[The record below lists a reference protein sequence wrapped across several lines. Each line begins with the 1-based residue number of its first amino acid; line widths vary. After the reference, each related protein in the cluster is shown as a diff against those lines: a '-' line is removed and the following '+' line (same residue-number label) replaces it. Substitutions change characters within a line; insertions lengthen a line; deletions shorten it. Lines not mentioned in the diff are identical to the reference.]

1 VQAFLGW
8 WRQPGRRI
16 ASAVLVLAL
25 MVYTADPFVV
35 QETRLRG
42 FDVMQRLWPVSTRA
56 SKVEIVAID
65 EASLRREGQ
74 WPWPRTRIADLVRRI
89 AAGRPLVLA
98 VDITFPEIDRFS
110 PPELARTVRDLPAPA
125 VESLARLPPSE
136 DQLAAA
142 FAEVPT
148 VLGVAPTNEAVAPS
162 TWPARVAP
170 VRQFGDPTA
179 FLTAYSS
186 IIRSRPEI
194 SRTAR
199 SEAAITEEAD
209 ADGLVRA
216 VPLLSLAQGRL
227 LPALGLEAV
236 RIAGMVRAI
245 TVTTGPGGI
254 ESVGLDEVSLPTD
267 SRGRARLHLAYP
279 RDPVSAATVLDTDF
293 DVSRFAGKIVL
304 LGVTGWGIIDLKRTP
319 LGQTQGVDIHAQLID
334 AILSG
339 SLLHRPPAASLV
351 EIAALLLAGLVMIG
365 AVRYDSP
372 APATAVALGI
382 AAGLVGGEFA
392 LFRFAGWLVDAVYPA
407 IAMLLA
413 FGVMLGGHLRAA
425 QAARRRLAEELERQR
440 ELTARMEGEMAAAR
454 AIQMGLLPHRF
465 PAFPERRDIDVYAR
479 IEPARAVGG
488 DLFDFL
494 LIDDT
499 HLFFMIA
506 DVSGKGIPAALFMAT
521 TKEIVRAA
529 VQHYGAALDRV
540 LAEANSKTAAA
551 SSDMEMMFVT
561 AFAGVVDLA
570 SGELVYASAGHDR
583 PFLLHDGKALRQ
595 LETPGGPPLG
605 VIEGY
610 PFPIERDRLDD
621 GAVLLLYTDGVTE
634 AQDAGGGFYTATRL
648 TTALAG
654 ISAGNARLVV
664 DACFEAVRRFVG
676 DAEQADDITVL
687 AVRRATP

>member
-1 VQAFLGW
+1 
-8 WRQPGRRI
+8 
-16 ASAVLVLAL
+16 
-25 MVYTADPFVV
+25 
-35 QETRLRG
+35 
-42 FDVMQRLWPVSTRA
+42 
-56 SKVEIVAID
+56 
-65 EASLRREGQ
+65 
-74 WPWPRTRIADLVRRI
+74 
-89 AAGRPLVLA
+89 
-98 VDITFPEIDRFS
+98 
-110 PPELARTVRDLPAPA
+110 
-125 VESLARLPPSE
+125 
-136 DQLAAA
+136 
-142 FAEVPT
+142 
-148 VLGVAPTNEAVAPS
+148 
-162 TWPARVAP
+162 
-170 VRQFGDPTA
+170 
-179 FLTAYSS
+179 
-186 IIRSRPEI
+186 
-194 SRTAR
+194 
-199 SEAAITEEAD
+199 
-209 ADGLVRA
+209 
-216 VPLLSLAQGRL
+216 
-227 LPALGLEAV
+227 
-236 RIAGMVRAI
+236 
-245 TVTTGPGGI
+245 
-254 ESVGLDEVSLPTD
+254 
-267 SRGRARLHLAYP
+267 
-279 RDPVSAATVLDTDF
+279 
-293 DVSRFAGKIVL
+293 
-304 LGVTGWGIIDLKRTP
+304 
-319 LGQTQGVDIHAQLID
+319 
-334 AILSG
+334 
-339 SLLHRPPAASLV
+339 
-351 EIAALLLAGLVMIG
+351 
-365 AVRYDSP
+365 
-372 APATAVALGI
+372 
-382 AAGLVGGEFA
+382 
-392 LFRFAGWLVDAVYPA
+392 
-407 IAMLLA
+407 
-413 FGVMLGGHLRAA
+413 MLGGHLRAA